1 MVRPMV
7 SPLKVQERKSST
19 RALSSRANAPIA
31 RTVLAGLVLTG
42 VPLLALAS
50 HIKGAP
56 TDHTLLLPATV
67 TQSTLGPRLWLD
79 ISMLSTDELAGD
91 DDFSIGDVAYV
102 HNAVDG
108 EALLYPYAISQNRA
122 KITKGT
128 VSLRAIVTAVNDD
141 VLMLDFQFEDLAAR
155 SHIVRIGDDAQ
166 AEVSVNKRAVARL
179 KAITIDGERTP
190 YDLMEK
196 PVLFGRTING
206 ASIAP
211 AAYPAK

>member
-1 MVRPMV
+1 MV